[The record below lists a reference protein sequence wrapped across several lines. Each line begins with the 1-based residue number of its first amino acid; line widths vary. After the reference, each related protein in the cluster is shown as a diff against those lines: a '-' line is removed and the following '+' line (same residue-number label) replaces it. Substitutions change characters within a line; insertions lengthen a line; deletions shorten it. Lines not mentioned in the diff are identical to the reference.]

1 MPISSSSH
9 PRQGAV
15 SSPRPVVAVLGDP
28 GTHSA
33 MVKLLRDSGAE
44 VIVTAD
50 PYQLR
55 EADGMVVAG
64 PAGSPRGIR

>member
-9 PRQGAV
+9 PRQDAV

-44 VIVTAD
+44 VIVTA
-50 PYQLR
+50 
-55 EADGMVVAG
+55 
-64 PAGSPRGIR
+64 